1 MAKEKEK
8 DKENLDTKNEVLK
21 EKTAMKDISEKT
33 VNVESLDPET
43 LEVEKLI
50 APDEEKE
57 GPIEVPNYEE
67 EIVKIIRGNSSPK
80 LLKSKL
86 EDYHDNSIAD
96 AMKLLKKS
104 ERQKLYRILDA
115 EALGA
120 IFEYI
125 STEDA
130 STYINE
136 MDLKKAS
143 TVISELEPD
152 TAVEILR
159 ELEKSKRTL
168 LIDSMESDVRKDI
181 KVVASFDEDEIGS
194 KMTTNCIII
203 NDGLSIKEAMSELV
217 EQAKDNDNISTIFV
231 EDKDRAFVG
240 AIDLKEL
247 IIARKDMHLKD
258 LIMTSF
264 PYVYGHE
271 NISDCIERLKDY
283 SEGLIPVLD
292 NNNRILGV
300 ITSQNLVEVVDEEM
314 GEDYAKF
321 AGLTAEEDLSEP
333 LIESLKKRLPWLLI
347 LLCLGM
353 LVSSVVGIF
362 EGVIA
367 GLPIIMAFQTLIL
380 DMSGNVGTQSL
391 AVTIRVLMD
400 ENLTFA
406 QKIQLVWKEVR
417 VGFCNGLILATLAFL
432 FLGLYI
438 HFVKDRP
445 WGFSYSMSGCIG
457 VSLIVAMI
465 ISSTLGTLIPMFF
478 KKIKVDPAVASGPLI
493 TTLNDLIAVVTY
505 YGMSWILLFNVLH
518 LA

>member
-1 MAKEKEK
+1 MAKEK
-8 DKENLDTKNEVLK
+8 
-21 EKTAMKDISEKT
+21 DIQEISL
-33 VNVESLDPET
+33 NVDALDPET

-50 APDEEKE
+50 DPEEVKE
-57 GPIEVPNYEE
+57 EPIEVPNYEE
-67 EIVKIIRGNSSPK
+67 EIVKIIRGNFSPK

-86 EDYHDNSIAD
+86 EDYHDNNIAD
-96 AMKLLKKS
+96 ALQILKKS
-104 ERQKLYRILDA
+104 ERQKLYRILDS
-115 EALGA
+115 ETLGA
-120 IFEYI
+120 IFEYV
-125 STEDA
+125 SKEDA
-130 STYINE
+130 SVYINE

-143 TVISELEPD
+143 NVISELEPD

-203 NDGLSIKEAMSELV
+203 RDDVDVSEAMTELID
-217 EQAKDNDNISTIFV
+217 QAKENDNIQTIFV

-247 IIARKDMHLKD
+247 IIAKKTMHLKD

-271 NISDCIERLKDY
+271 NIDDCIERLKDY
-283 SEGLIPVLD
+283 SESLIPVLD

-321 AGLTAEEDLSEP
+321 AGLIAEEDLSEP
-333 LIESLKKRLPWLLI
+333 LLDSLKKRLPWLLI
-347 LLCLGM
+347 LLGLGM
-353 LVSSVVGIF
+353 IVSSVVGIF

-367 GLPIIMAFQTLIL
+367 GLPIIMAFQSLIL

-400 ENLTFA
+400 ENLTFS
-406 QKIQLVWKEVR
+406 QKIRLVWKEIK
-417 VGFCNGLILATLAFL
+417 VGFCNGLILASLSFL
-432 FLGLYI
+432 ILGLYV
-438 HFVKDRP
+438 HFAKGRD
-445 WGFSYSMSGCIG
+445 WNFAFSMSGCIG
-457 VSLIVAMI
+457 VSLIIAMI
-465 ISSTLGTLIPMFF
+465 ISSATGTLIPMFF
-478 KKIKVDPAVASGPLI
+478 KRIKIDPAVASGPLI
-493 TTLNDLIAVVTY
+493 TTLNDLVAVVTY
-505 YGMSWILLFNVLH
+505 YGISWILLINVLH
-518 LA
+518 LGEIV